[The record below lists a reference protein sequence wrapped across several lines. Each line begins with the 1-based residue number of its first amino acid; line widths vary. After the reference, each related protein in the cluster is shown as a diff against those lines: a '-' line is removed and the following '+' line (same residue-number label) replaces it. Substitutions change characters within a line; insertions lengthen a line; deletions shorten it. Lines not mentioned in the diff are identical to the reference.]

1 MTLNDQLRQA
11 IRKSGMSFKSIA
23 TATGLK
29 ERTLS
34 RFVNSELD
42 IYMDTALK
50 IAAYFGMKLTA
61 PKTPKRVMK
70 SKG

>member
-1 MTLNDQLRQA
+1 MDLNDQLRRA
-11 IRKSGMSFKSIA
+11 IRKSGMSFSSIA

-34 RFVNSELD
+34 RFVNAELD

-50 IAAYFGMKLTA
+50 IAAYFGMNFT
-61 PKTPKRVMK
+61 PPKRPKRLTK